1 MKETISNLKSSWL
14 LDKFSLSAPLKTY
27 REKYGKSVYQYWC
40 VKGLAVYGSEDQL
53 SFTWLGQNEVTWNLA
68 SFPPW
73 SEYYTIAG

>member
-1 MKETISNLKSSWL
+1 M
-14 LDKFSLSAPLKTY
+14 Y
-27 REKYGKSVYQYWC
+27 REKYGKSEYQYWC

-53 SFTWLGQNEVTWNLA
+53 SFTWLGQNEVTWNFA